1 MPIFT
6 KHKTKY
12 DRAQLLAAASQ
23 AAGKGKHTKALALY
37 KQVIRAEPAN
47 PEIHRKVA
55 PLLARAKENDA
66 AWRSFRL
73 VAQAMEKE
81 GFQDKAIGI
90 YREAVH
96 YLPRRVEA
104 WMAIGELHFDR
115 HHKNDA
121 VESLLEGRKHFRR
134 RKDRASAMRLLSRA
148 RQIDPGHVE
157 VGLDLA
163 RLWRKTGDRRAA
175 VRLLEELMRVAHRN
189 QRRRIRWAQFS
200 VRSTPG
206 TFLRWLGA
214 VFGGA

>member
-23 AAGKGKHTKALALY
+23 AAGKGRHRKALALY
-37 KQVIRAEPAN
+37 KQVLHAEPNN
-47 PEIHRKVA
+47 PELHRKAA

-73 VAQAMEKE
+73 AAQAMEKE

-104 WMAIGELHFDR
+104 WMAIGEFHFDR
-115 HHKNDA
+115 RRKTDA

-134 RKDRASAMRLLSRA
+134 RKDLTSAMQLLSRA

-163 RLWRKTGDRRAA
+163 RLWRKSGNRRGA

-189 QRRRIRWAQFS
+189 QRRKIRWAQFS
-200 VRSTPG
+200 LRSNPA
-206 TFLRWLGA
+206 TFLRWLGS